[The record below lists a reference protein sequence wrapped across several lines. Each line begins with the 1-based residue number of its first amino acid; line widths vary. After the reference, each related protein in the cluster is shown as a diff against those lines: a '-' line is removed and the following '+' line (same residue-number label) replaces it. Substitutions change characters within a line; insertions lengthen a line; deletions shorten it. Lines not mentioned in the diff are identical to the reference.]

1 MCSAKQS
8 DMELLYGKRK
18 SFGPGRS
25 EPDSEIEWRAYL
37 SGLAGYLDSRIR
49 GQSVA
54 NGKIACAIQA
64 AELGLNESGNR
75 PKCSFLFLGPT
86 GVGKTESA
94 KRFTEYLFGSKA
106 SLEMIFMNEFSS
118 ETRLSEFLE
127 RMEAAIRRNSE
138 GATLLFDEIEKA
150 HVQLID
156 IFLSLLEEGQLTT
169 LSGDRLSVSK
179 FYLVLTSNL
188 GSGDLAKMESAPF
201 AMMERVAVDVAS
213 QSLRP
218 ELFARIT
225 ERVVFRPLGLEVQ
238 KDIIEGLI
246 NAKLKVLSEYFAKK
260 LSVDHGPVTAFLLR
274 VGYNRSQ
281 GARRLSQEVD
291 RQFNIASLDWALSDK
306 LPVEGKF
313 YYDSTI
319 GRMVLK

>member
-1 MCSAKQS
+1 
-8 DMELLYGKRK
+8 
-18 SFGPGRS
+18 
-25 EPDSEIEWRAYL
+25 
-37 SGLAGYLDSRIR
+37 
-49 GQSVA
+49 
-54 NGKIACAIQA
+54 
-64 AELGLNESGNR
+64 
-75 PKCSFLFLGPT
+75 
-86 GVGKTESA
+86 
-94 KRFTEYLFGSKA
+94 
-106 SLEMIFMNEFSS
+106 MIFMNEFSS
-118 ETRLSEFLE
+118 ETRLSQFLE
-127 RMEAAIRRNSE
+127 RTEAAIRRNSE

-179 FYLVLTSNL
+179 FYVVLTSNL

-201 AMMERVAVDVAS
+201 AMMERVAIDVAS

>member
-1 MCSAKQS
+1 
-8 DMELLYGKRK
+8 
-18 SFGPGRS
+18 
-25 EPDSEIEWRAYL
+25 
-37 SGLAGYLDSRIR
+37 
-49 GQSVA
+49 
-54 NGKIACAIQA
+54 
-64 AELGLNESGNR
+64 
-75 PKCSFLFLGPT
+75 
-86 GVGKTESA
+86 
-94 KRFTEYLFGSKA
+94 
-106 SLEMIFMNEFSS
+106 
-118 ETRLSEFLE
+118 
-127 RMEAAIRRNSE
+127 
-138 GATLLFDEIEKA
+138 
-150 HVQLID
+150 
-156 IFLSLLEEGQLTT
+156 
-169 LSGDRLSVSK
+169 
-179 FYLVLTSNL
+179 
-188 GSGDLAKMESAPF
+188 MESAPF
-201 AMMERVAVDVAS
+201 AMMERVAIDVAS